1 MYTEMLATGERCG
14 LDLGSLRVCISCG
27 PALPGDTRCRYEER
41 FGCVLLEGYGLS
53 DSAPA
58 ACFNHPGKLHKM
70 GSVGSPVNG
79 VQIRVVDE
87 RRKEVPVGTTGEL
100 RVRGHNVMKG
110 YWNQPEA
117 TAAAIVE
124 GWLCSGETGFVDDD
138 GYFYI
143 VDRTATPSPG
153 SC

>member
-1 MYTEMLATGERCG
+1 
-14 LDLGSLRVCISCG
+14 
-27 PALPGDTRCRYEER
+27 
-41 FGCVLLEGYGLS
+41 LEGYGLS

-58 ACFNHPGKLHKM
+58 ACFNHPGKLRKM
-70 GSVGSPVNG
+70 GSVGSPVSG
-79 VQIRVVDE
+79 VQMRVVDE

-100 RVRGHNVMKG
+100 QVRGHNVMKG

-143 VDRTATPSPG
+143 VDCTATPSPG
-153 SC
+153 RC

>member
-1 MYTEMLATGERCG
+1 MY
-14 LDLGSLRVCISCG
+14 
-27 PALPGDTRCRYEER
+27 
-41 FGCVLLEGYGLS
+41 
-53 DSAPA
+53 SAPA
-58 ACFNHPGKLHKM
+58 ACFNHPGKLRKM

-100 RVRGHNVMKG
+100 QVRGHNVMKG